1 MEILLGS
8 VIVIGIGV
16 VIVLQLKPKGS
27 AVAESKE
34 IGELQAKLE
43 KALSEKD
50 ELSGKGKQLFVDVTN
65 VKSDLKALQHERDT
79 LQRRLNEFE
88 AKEERKE
95 KEFTERLE
103 KLEGAKEK
111 LEEERHRVIRE
122 DEERRELEL
131 HERDR
136 MWANHENHVIATL
149 TDLCKQPQFRF
160 TAYTNT
166 NLPEGFDGSL
176 KPDFLVEF
184 LDQYIIFD
192 AKISKAKSLQTYVN
206 DQVKKTVEKVKN
218 NDQIYKHIFLVV
230 PTSAIAELKNHQYTV
245 DGYTLYVISPEAL
258 PPILASL

>member
-1 MEILLGS
+1 
-8 VIVIGIGV
+8 
-16 VIVLQLKPKGS
+16 
-27 AVAESKE
+27 
-34 IGELQAKLE
+34 
-43 KALSEKD
+43 
-50 ELSGKGKQLFVDVTN
+50 
-65 VKSDLKALQHERDT
+65 
-79 LQRRLNEFE
+79 
-88 AKEERKE
+88 
-95 KEFTERLE
+95 
-103 KLEGAKEK
+103 
-111 LEEERHRVIRE
+111 
-122 DEERRELEL
+122 
-131 HERDR
+131 

-149 TDLCKQPQFRF
+149 TDLCKQPQFGF

-258 PPILASL
+258 PPILASLKRITTYEFAESMDPMQRENIVQIIADLDFHINLRNAADIILSKMGTDLLERTQKVDASLTEEVALKKQPMNMKASIAAGDIKRIVSNLTIQNIETQQLVSPKVAVRKKDLEAGQQILGEILS